1 MNSRKTVM
9 NLLAVLTCCYPMCWN
24 VLGCPNDSDPA
35 AHPSEDRVTFN
46 KDVAPIIY
54 ENCASCHHV
63 GQAGPF
69 ELMSYKDVQR
79 HAETIRVVVESK
91 YMPPWKPAD
100 TGIQFSNHRQ
110 LLPEQSA
117 TLLKWIEQG
126 CVEGEGNAPEPPA
139 FPDGWSLGKPDLVV
153 KMDRAFSVP
162 ADGPDLYRSFVLP
175 VNLPEDKWIKAME
188 LRPTARNVV
197 HHALFFIGDSSSLR
211 NRVEKD
217 GQPGFRG
224 MNFMRG
230 SEFLKG
236 GAGGGADRLSRGLGG
251 YVPGAV
257 PNLLPGDLA
266 RFLPK
271 GSDIVMQ
278 THFHPSG
285 KAEQEQA
292 ELAIYF
298 ADVAPSHMLVPIQLP
313 PLFGAGAGIDIPAGE
328 ANYQVTDDLTLP
340 IDVRAIEIG
349 GHAHYICKSMR
360 LDATLPSGKTL
371 CMLKI
376 DDWDLDWQDQYL
388 FRTPVELPK
397 GTKLST
403 TIVYDNSKENPE
415 NPFSPPQRIAWG
427 RESTDEMG
435 AVTLLVVAKDESQRE
450 ELDRLVSQRNRKAI
464 AGRIRNQSSGLS
476 ALGGGRLE
484 QIGLL
489 RMLDRNSD
497 KKLQLSEVPERFR
510 DRLFEFFD
518 NNGDEVLDEGE
529 IQNGRQAIQRLL
541 DEK

>member
-1 MNSRKTVM
+1 MILPNTFRQLVG
-9 NLLAVLTCCYPMCWN
+9 AVGCCLQLCCGAF
-24 VLGCPNDSDPA
+24 GCPCMGNPETLI
-35 AHPSEDRVTFN
+35 SENRVTFN

-54 ENCASCHHV
+54 DHCASCHHA

-69 ELMSYKDVQR
+69 ELLSYKDVQR

-91 YMPPWKPAD
+91 YMPPWKPVD

-126 CVEGEGNAPEPPA
+126 CIEGDGNAPKPPE

-197 HHALFFIGDSSSLR
+197 HHALFFIADSSSLR
-211 NRVEKD
+211 NGVEKD

-230 SEFLKG
+230 SEFLS
-236 GAGGGADRLSRGLGG
+236 GGADRLSRGLGG

-298 ADVAPSHMLVPIQLP
+298 SDVAPSHMLVPIQLP

-328 ANYQVTDDLTLP
+328 ANYQVTDELTLP
-340 IDVRAIEIG
+340 IDVSAIEIG
-349 GHAHYICKSMR
+349 GHAHYICKKIR
-360 LDATLPSGKTL
+360 LDATLPTGHSL
-371 CMLKI
+371 CLLKI

-388 FRTPVELPK
+388 FRTPIDLPK

-435 AVTLLVVAKDESQRE
+435 SVTLLVVAKDEGQRD
-450 ELDRLVSQRNRKAI
+450 ELERLVSQRNRKAI
-464 AGRIRNQSSGLS
+464 AERVRKQSSGLS

-484 QIGLL
+484 QLGLL

-497 KKLQLSEVPERFR
+497 QKLQLSEVPERFR

-518 NNGDEVLDEGE
+518 NNGDDVLEESE
-529 IQNGRQAIQRLL
+529 IQKGRQAIQKLL

>member
-1 MNSRKTVM
+1 MNLRKTVRQ
-9 NLLAVLTCCYPMCWN
+9 LLAVLTCCFPMCSGA
-24 VLGCPNDSDPA
+24 LGSPNDGDPITV
-35 AHPSEDRVTFN
+35 PPEDRVTFN

-54 ENCASCHHV
+54 EHCASCHHV

-69 ELMSYKDVQR
+69 ELMNYKDVQR
-79 HAETIRVVVESK
+79 HSETIRVVVESK
-91 YMPPWKPAD
+91 YMPPWKPVD

-126 CVEGEGNAPEPPA
+126 CIEGDGNAPKPPA

-197 HHALFFIGDSSSLR
+197 HHALFFVADSSSLR

-230 SEFLKG
+230 SEFLSG
-236 GAGGGADRLSRGLGG
+236 GTGGGADRLSRGLGG

-313 PLFGAGAGIDIPAGE
+313 PLFGAGAGIDVPAGE
-328 ANYQVTDDLTLP
+328 ANYIVTDDLTLP
-340 IDVRAIEIG
+340 IDVRGIEIG
-349 GHAHYICKSMR
+349 GHAHYICKKIR
-360 LDATLPSGKTL
+360 LDATLPNGQSL
-371 CMLKI
+371 CLLKI

-388 FRTPVELPK
+388 FRTPIDLPK

-435 AVTLLVVAKDESQRE
+435 SVTLLVVAKDESQRE
-450 ELDRLVSQRNRKAI
+450 ELERLVSQRNRKAI

-476 ALGGGRLE
+476 ALGGGKLE
-484 QIGLL
+484 QLGLL

-518 NNGDEVLDEGE
+518 NNGDDVLEESE
-529 IQNGRQAIQRLL
+529 IQNGRQAIQKLL